1 MNAQAV
7 VLGFDTSCY
16 TTSVAAVDLA
26 GNPVVSCR
34 KLLPVAMGER
44 GLRQSD
50 ALFIHVRQL
59 PGLVEELAEQI
70 LEFAS
75 SFIPAARDD
84 MTALVAGIWKR
95 R

>member
-34 KLLPVAMGER
+34 KLLPVSCR
-44 GLRQSD
+44 G
-50 ALFIHVRQL
+50 
-59 PGLVEELAEQI
+59 
-70 LEFAS
+70 
-75 SFIPAARDD
+75 
-84 MTALVAGIWKR
+84 W
-95 R
+95 